1 MAFIFL
7 LSAQTATESS
17 GLSLH
22 ISKCV
27 AEKAVDILPYEYTSG
42 GSVHDIALLI
52 QPIIRKVAH
61 FVEFA
66 ILGVLLLLWAR
77 CWAFRRAGLLA
88 IGLGA
93 RYAGGLVTSVMGP
106 GERWTVE

>member
-1 MAFIFL
+1 MLENNRAAPQSEEDTAYPQIKCGGWSKGGALVAVLCWMAFIFL

-42 GSVHDIALLI
+42 GS
-52 QPIIRKVAH
+52 
-61 FVEFA
+61 
-66 ILGVLLLLWAR
+66 
-77 CWAFRRAGLLA
+77 
-88 IGLGA
+88 
-93 RYAGGLVTSVMGP
+93 
-106 GERWTVE
+106 